1 MKKLIILTA
10 LVLNACTTVKRDDH
24 SYTYIHNFN
33 SSSGEKPAEQVKRRR
48 EDIFPSD
55 DFPEYGNG
63 LKPRSAVIDNDNEQN
78 HPTTGVIHN
87 HYYTRTTAAATYTPP
102 PSYSGF
108 APSARRYLIQG
119 EIR

>member
-87 HYYTRTTAAATYTPP
+87 HYYTRTTAAATYNSPP
-102 PSYSGF
+102 AYSGF